1 MATEDFFEGA
11 EKLLEIWFGR
21 QDGKVE
27 NGDLRKIP
35 REKYEDLLKAACCEV
50 ISYTSND
57 EIDAYVLSESSM
69 FVTKRRFILKTC
81 GTTTPI
87 ECIKPLLLNVHEFT
101 GFDEVEDVFY
111 SRKNFERPELQK
123 DTYRNFKLEIE
134 SLNIIFKGTGVAR
147 CLRSSKTD
155 DSWYLYALHP
165 VECFGKEKQ
174 NPDQTLEILMTN
186 LDPDVMQIFTK
197 EQSANANQATQDSGI
212 SELLPNMKID
222 DFLFDPCGYSMNGIA
237 KEGHY
242 MTIHITPQQEF
253 SYVSFETNVP
263 QSSYKELILKVL
275 KTFQPEKCVLTMFTN
290 EVSPSKSNH
299 KEFKYLTQLGEW
311 QQDSNKTCSLKNH
324 DLTVSFYSK
333 YPS

>member
-1 MATEDFFEGA
+1 MAADEFFEGA

-21 QDGKVE
+21 QDGQID

-50 ISYTSND
+50 ISYTNNGD
-57 EIDAYVLSESSM
+57 IDAYILSESSM
-69 FVTKRRFILKTC
+69 FITKDRFILKTC

-87 ECIKPLLLNVHEFT
+87 ECIKSLLLNVHKFT
-101 GFDEVEDVFY
+101 GFNKVQDVFY
-111 SRKNFERPELQK
+111 SRKNFKRPELQK
-123 DTYRNFKLEIE
+123 DTYRSFQLEIQ
-134 SLNIIFKGTGVAR
+134 SLDIIFKGTGVVW
-147 CLRSSKTD
+147 CMHSSKKD
-155 DSWYLYALHP
+155 DSWYLYTLHT
-165 VECFGKEKQ
+165 VECFEKEKQ
-174 NPDQTLEILMTN
+174 NPDQTLEILMTH
-186 LDPDVMQIFTK
+186 LDPNVMQIFTK
-197 EQSANANQATQDSGI
+197 DQSASSNQATQDSGI
-212 SELLPNMKID
+212 SKLLPNMKID
-222 DFLFDPCGYSMNGIA
+222 DYLFDPCGYSMNGIG

-263 QSSYKELILKVL
+263 QSSYKELISKVL
-275 KTFQPEKCVLTMFTN
+275 KTFQPEKFVITMFTN
-290 EVSPSKSNH
+290 EESPSKPNH

-311 QQDSNKTCSLKNH
+311 QQDTNKTCSLKNH

>member
-1 MATEDFFEGA
+1 MAADDFFEGA
-11 EKLLEIWFGR
+11 EKLLEIWFGH

-35 REKYEDLLKAACCEV
+35 REKYENLLKAACCEV

-87 ECIKPLLLNVHEFT
+87 ECIKLFLLYVNEFT

-123 DTYRNFKLEIE
+123 DTYRNFKLEIQT
-134 SLNIIFKGTGVAR
+134 LDIIFKGTGVVR
-147 CLRSSKTD
+147 CMCSSKTN
-155 DSWYLYALHP
+155 DSWYLYALQP
-165 VECFGKEKQ
+165 VKCFSNEKQ
-174 NPDQTLEILMTN
+174 SPDQTLEVLMTQ
-186 LDPDVMQIFTK
+186 LDPNIMQIFTK
-197 EQSANANQATQDSGI
+197 EQSANAIQATQNSGI

-222 DFLFDPCGYSMNGIA
+222 DFLFDPCGYSMNGIGN
-237 KEGHY
+237 EGQY

-263 QSSYKELILKVL
+263 QSSYKELISKVL
-275 KTFQPEKCVLTMFTN
+275 KTFQPEKCVLTLFTN
-290 EVSPSKSNH
+290 EKSPSKANH
-299 KEFKYLTQLGEW
+299 KELKYLTQLGEW
-311 QQDSNKTCSLKNH
+311 QQDTNKTCSLKNH